1 VLGVF
6 NSILLII
13 FKIFIR
19 NSGHVP
25 SPRTFSGSTVCPSR
39 NAGGTS
45 SGRGGCF
52 HVRSTMSHLHKRR
65 ARPDTNGVFSHL
77 PIVGRWV
84 IYTIDI
90 SVTRSTIYPIAPA
103 SFVRT
108 SPLPPMSL
116 TPLLRKIHRT
126 LANGMYTVE
135 LVVALQ
141 DAGYCDRGVWGARV
155 LIVCHRI
162 TGKRF

>member
-1 VLGVF
+1 VLVLVLGVF

-103 SFVRT
+103 SFAYVPPL
-108 SPLPPMSL
+108 SPLPPMVPYPSTAED
-116 TPLLRKIHRT
+116 TP
-126 LANGMYTVE
+126 YP
-135 LVVALQ
+135 
-141 DAGYCDRGVWGARV
+141 
-155 LIVCHRI
+155 
-162 TGKRF
+162 GKRYVHCRARSGATGCRLL